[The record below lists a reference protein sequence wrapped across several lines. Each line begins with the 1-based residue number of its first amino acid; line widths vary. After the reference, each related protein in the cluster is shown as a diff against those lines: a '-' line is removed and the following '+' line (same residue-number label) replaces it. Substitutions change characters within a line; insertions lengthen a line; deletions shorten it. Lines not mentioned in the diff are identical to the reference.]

1 MGKHFEQ
8 LVSAKDNAAIAAC
21 KQRYLDYLH
30 RMLSSMKS
38 IYLVASSPFLVLKIT
53 GNERHGIG

>member
-1 MGKHFEQ
+1 MGKLFEQ
-8 LVSAKDNAAIAAC
+8 LVRERDNAAIAAC

-38 IYLVASSPFLVLKIT
+38 IYLVRALYPTVLT
-53 GNERHGIG
+53 QAGNERHGIR

>member
-1 MGKHFEQ
+1 MGKQFER
-8 LVSAKDNAAIAAC
+8 LVQQRDNAAIAGC

-38 IYLVASSPFLVLKIT
+38 IYLVKLPNAPF
-53 GNERHGIG
+53 